1 LSVLK
6 IGAPDSVRC
15 TRTVQMSNSHSREFQ
30 GALRYNSPDCPVCQ
44 RSNDYLRQQSTLT
57 EGTVQYSTAQKSE
70 Q

>member
-1 LSVLK
+1 
-6 IGAPDSVRC
+6 
-15 TRTVQMSNSHSREFQ
+15 
-30 GALRYNSPDCPVCQ
+30 VCQ